1 MDHHCPWLATCV
13 GLHNYKPFL
22 LFLIYVSLF
31 CWLCLAVTSQWIWAE
46 VLSEEQYLETLMP
59 INVVMLGVISGIIG
73 LVITGF
79 TIWHVTLACKGT
91 TTIESLEKT
100 RYLTPMRNAHQQQLL
115 KHHNP
120 NVNGAREEDDN
131 NLDFSS
137 RISDTLHK
145 AGEQMLSIHA
155 NVVPGATRV
164 EEGEEHISPDSAHQ
178 SQPPYANDLPS
189 NQNQQTQYPPNGM
202 TPAQLSLSRYSDQRR
217 HRSRSTSLD
226 RERRQYE
233 EYLDEE
239 YTSKL
244 PHAFN
249 LGWRRNLLH
258 LFGSNPWLWWLP
270 VCNTTGDGWRWE
282 VSQKWIQAREELA
295 EEREREER
303 RIGLRGGEQRR
314 QYENNRDDY
323 TSDTTT
329 ITQNYY
335 GRNEEAEDDG
345 GGMSMRTLDFRSEGR
360 RKSKGQKRDFDRSGV
375 TGEVETFVV
384 SGSSSDADEGVEQ
397 GHDPRE
403 DPGDDGW
410 KRW

>member
-13 GLHNYKPFL
+13 GLHNYKAFL

-46 VLSEEQYLETLMP
+46 ILSEEQYLETLMP

-73 LVITGF
+73 LVLTGF
-79 TIWHVTLACKGT
+79 TIWHITLACKGT

-115 KHHNP
+115 KHQNP
-120 NVNGAREEDDN
+120 NVNGAREED

-164 EEGEEHISPDSAHQ
+164 EEGEEYLSLDSTRE
-178 SQPPYANDLPS
+178 SQPRNTNDLPS
-189 NQNQQTQYPPNGM
+189 NQTQQTQYPPNDM
-202 TPAQLSLSRYSDQRR
+202 SPAQLSLSRYSNTQV
-217 HRSRSTSLD
+217 HHSRSTSLA

-249 LGWRRNLLH
+249 LGLRRNLVH
-258 LFGSNPWLWWLP
+258 LFGPNPWLWWLP

-282 VSQKWIQAREELA
+282 VSQKWIQGREELA
-295 EEREREER
+295 EEREREEQR
-303 RIGLRGGEQRR
+303 LGLRGGEPR
-314 QYENNRDDY
+314 QYERSRDDY
-323 TSDTTT
+323 ASDTTH

-335 GRNEEAEDDG
+335 GRNDEGDE
-345 GGMSMRTLDFRSEGR
+345 GGMSMRTLDFSNDGR
-360 RKSKGQKRDFDRSGV
+360 RKSRAQKRDFDRSGV

-384 SGSSSDADEGVEQ
+384 SGSSSDADEGDGQDHV
-397 GHDPRE
+397 PRE
-403 DPGDDGW
+403 DPRDDGW